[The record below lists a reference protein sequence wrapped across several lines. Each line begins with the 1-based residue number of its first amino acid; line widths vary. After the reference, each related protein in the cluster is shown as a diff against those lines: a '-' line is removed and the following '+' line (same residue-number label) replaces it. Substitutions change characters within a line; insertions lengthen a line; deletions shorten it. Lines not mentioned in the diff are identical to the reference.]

1 MGLLLVLNLRSATSL
16 SGSGGLIAVHYT
28 FLALN
33 LVLGARVRV
42 FAGKSQGKRNLTLL
56 ELRYV

>member
-1 MGLLLVLNLRSATSL
+1 M
-16 SGSGGLIAVHYT
+16 HYT

-42 FAGKSQGKRNLTLL
+42 FAGKSQGIGAFFRGSGGS
-56 ELRYV
+56 ELAGVCFLIKFQSLFG